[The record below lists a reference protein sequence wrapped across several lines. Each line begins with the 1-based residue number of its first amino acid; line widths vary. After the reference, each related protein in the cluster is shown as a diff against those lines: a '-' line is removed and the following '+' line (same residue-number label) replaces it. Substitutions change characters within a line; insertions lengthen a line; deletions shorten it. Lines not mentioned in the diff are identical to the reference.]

1 MLLPIGTTYRILSYA
16 RTVILAAIVV
26 LLVDACALRRD
37 RALDR
42 QTAAHR
48 STEKAYQDARAGLL
62 GSDAFLLAERMGSL
76 RMRWRLYDTS
86 LPADSAGRHP
96 LQAEAIIEAGE
107 TEKATLSESHLEAG
121 LSLSEG
127 ESQSEEHHEEHT
139 AEKSE
144 AIGKSTG
151 LIGGAGFLLLLVV
164 IGAVVIY
171 LRKIRN
177 NI

>member
-1 MLLPIGTTYRILSYA
+1 M
-16 RTVILAAIVV
+16 
-26 LLVDACALRRD
+26 
-37 RALDR
+37 
-42 QTAAHR
+42 
-48 STEKAYQDARAGLL
+48 E
-62 GSDAFLLAERMGSL
+62 
-76 RMRWRLYDTS
+76 WRLYDTS

-127 ESQSEEHHEEHT
+127 ESQREEHHEEHT

-151 LIGGAGFLLLLVV
+151 FIGGAGLMILLAVLVL
-164 IGAVVIY
+164 AAIY
-171 LRKIRN
+171 HVRRRRQTGV
-177 NI
+177 

>member
-1 MLLPIGTTYRILSYA
+1 
-16 RTVILAAIVV
+16 
-26 LLVDACALRRD
+26 
-37 RALDR
+37 
-42 QTAAHR
+42 
-48 STEKAYQDARAGLL
+48 
-62 GSDAFLLAERMGSL
+62 
-76 RMRWRLYDTS
+76 MRWRLYDTS

-139 AEKSE
+139 AEKNE

>member
-1 MLLPIGTTYRILSYA
+1 M
-16 RTVILAAIVV
+16 
-26 LLVDACALRRD
+26 
-37 RALDR
+37 
-42 QTAAHR
+42 
-48 STEKAYQDARAGLL
+48 E
-62 GSDAFLLAERMGSL
+62 
-76 RMRWRLYDTS
+76 WRLYDTS
-86 LPADSAGRHP
+86 LPADAAGRHP

-127 ESQSEEHHEEHT
+127 ESQSKEHHEEHT
-139 AEKSE
+139 AERSE
-144 AIGKSTG
+144 IKGKSTG
-151 LIGGAGFLLLLVV
+151 LIGGAGLMILLAV

>member
-1 MLLPIGTTYRILSYA
+1 
-16 RTVILAAIVV
+16 
-26 LLVDACALRRD
+26 
-37 RALDR
+37 
-42 QTAAHR
+42 
-48 STEKAYQDARAGLL
+48 
-62 GSDAFLLAERMGSL
+62 MGSL
-76 RMRWRLYDTS
+76 RVRWRLYDTS

-107 TEKATLSESHLEAG
+107 TEKATLSESHLETG

-151 LIGGAGFLLLLVV
+151 LIGGAGFLILLAV
-164 IGAVVIY
+164 IGAVVFY
-171 LRKIRN
+171 IRRR
-177 NI
+177 